1 MHIHSGSSQISGVA
15 RYNILAVWLAGWV
28 KNDLSKIT
36 VLNQRKVG
44 PCILATLI

>member
-1 MHIHSGSSQISGVA
+1 MHIHSGSKKVSRVA

-36 VLNQRKVG
+36 VLNQRKMG
-44 PCILATLI
+44 PCVSATLV